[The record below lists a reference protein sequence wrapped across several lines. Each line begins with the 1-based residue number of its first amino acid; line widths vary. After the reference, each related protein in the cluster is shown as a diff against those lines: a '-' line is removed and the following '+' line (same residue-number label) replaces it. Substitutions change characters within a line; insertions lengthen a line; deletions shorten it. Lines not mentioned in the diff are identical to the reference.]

1 MKKMNCNIA
10 NDLIPLYIDDVI
22 SKDSKEMLEEHI
34 IKCKQC
40 QQTIEKMKQDIPMVE
55 ERNINPFKKIRKK
68 LVVRSIIIALLLIL
82 ILGFWVFCQMTWL
95 PVHYV
100 GETLMNDMEV
110 LDTEDGLYLYRD
122 ELSARGDII
131 IVEDHLGVLKF
142 YIGESIPNRF
152 RLAWWSRPHY
162 TKIAEEVPP
171 VGSQEITQVAYCDP
185 DGNILYVLWEKDAD
199 VEE

>member
-68 LVVRSIIIALLLIL
+68 LVVRSIIIVLLLIL
-82 ILGFWVFCQMTWL
+82 IFGFWVFCQMTWL

-110 LDTEDGLYLYRD
+110 LDTGDGLYLYRD

-131 IVEDHLGVLKF
+131 IVEDNLGVLKF

-152 RLAWWSRPHY
+152 RLAWWTRPHY

-185 DGNILYVLWEKDAD
+185 DGNILYVLWEKDTD